1 MSRPAP
7 APAAW
12 LTQLITPRRKVPAS
26 LNATIHRRNG
36 WLAIVPSVEP
46 ELTTSEAAA
55 CTLRTLK
62 SPVATV
68 AFLNGTTASE
78 DLPEVAVASAPAR
91 SLSAMVS
98 ALPATE
104 SASDRFCRTPNLPSG
119 SPIEAS
125 ASRTATTKALNCA
138 SVSAPASR
146 R

>member
-1 MSRPAP
+1 
-7 APAAW
+7 
-12 LTQLITPRRKVPAS
+12 
-26 LNATIHRRNG
+26 
-36 WLAIVPSVEP
+36 
-46 ELTTSEAAA
+46 
-55 CTLRTLK
+55 LK

-78 DLPEVAVASAPAR
+78 DLPEVAVGSAPAR

-104 SASDRFCRTPNLPSG
+104 SASDRFCRTPNFAIG

-138 SVSAPASR
+138 SVSLVCVAPVALDASGSAVVVIR
-146 R
+146 FL